1 MKKYFFATTLVLLA
15 IMTLSSCD
23 DNKDGRL
30 KVFYNITLSD
40 DMAQVAD
47 LALTYKGDDGMT
59 VTDTITSK
67 TWNKVVHMDTIPC
80 QFGLI
85 DYTFIPKSGSQ
96 LKKASYDLEAVFSAY
111 ARGGENLGLDYYLV
125 NTSTLKRDKV
135 ATLLDLANDHGDQSI
150 LVTAIK
156 ENDRIKFT
164 GKGKLDV
171 NVHAAVPRWPD
182 SDLLEA
188 ETQKAAKQA
197 EQSASESTE
206 Q

>member
-1 MKKYFFATTLVLLA
+1 MKKHIFTTMLMLLA
-15 IMTLSSCD
+15 VLALGSCN
-23 DNKDGRL
+23 DNKNDRL
-30 KVFYNITLSD
+30 TVYYNITLTD

-47 LALTYKGDDGMT
+47 LALTYKGDDGKS

-67 TWNKVVHMDTIPC
+67 IWNKAVHMDTFPC
-80 QFGLI
+80 QFGLV
-85 DYTFIPKSGSQ
+85 DYTFIPKPGSQ
-96 LKKASYDLEAVFSAY
+96 LKKASYELEAVFSAY
-111 ARGGENLGLDYYLV
+111 ARGGDKLGLDYYLV
-125 NTSTLKRDKV
+125 NPFTLKSDKV
-135 ATLLDLANDHGDQSI
+135 ATLLDMANDHGDQSI

-156 ENDRIKFT
+156 ENGRIKFT

-188 ETQKAAKQA
+188 EKQKAAKQA

>member
-1 MKKYFFATTLVLLA
+1 MLLTMMA
-15 IMTLSSCD
+15 FSSCN
-23 DNKDGRL
+23 DNKDGSL
-30 KVFYNITLSD
+30 TVYYNITLSD

-47 LALTYKGDDGMT
+47 LALTYKGDDGKT
-59 VTDTITSK
+59 VTDTITGK
-67 TWNKVVHMDTIPC
+67 VWNKTVHMDSFPC
-80 QFGLI
+80 QFGLV
-85 DYTFIPKSGSQ
+85 DYTFMPKPGNQ
-96 LKKASYDLEAVFSAY
+96 LKKASYDLEAVFSTF
-111 ARGGENLGLDYYLV
+111 ARGGEKLGVDYNFV
-125 NTSTLKRDKV
+125 NPTTLKRDKV

-156 ENDRIKFT
+156 ENGRIKFT

-171 NVHAAVPRWPD
+171 NVHALVPRWPD

-188 ETQKAAKQA
+188 EVQKAAMQA

>member
-1 MKKYFFATTLVLLA
+1 MKKYIFATTLMLLA
-15 IMTLSSCD
+15 IMALSSCG

-30 KVFYNITLSD
+30 KVYYNITLSD

-47 LALTYKGDDGMT
+47 LALTYKGDGGMT
-59 VTDTITSK
+59 VTDTITGK
-67 TWNKVVHMDTIPC
+67 TWNKVVHMDTFPC
-80 QFGLI
+80 QYGLI

-125 NTSTLKRDKV
+125 NPFTLKSDKV
-135 ATLLDLANDHGDQSI
+135 ATLLDMANDHSDQSI

-156 ENDRIKFT
+156 ENGRIKFT

-182 SDLLEA
+182 SDLYEA
-188 ETQKAAKQA
+188 EVQKAAKQA

>member
-1 MKKYFFATTLVLLA
+1 
-15 IMTLSSCD
+15 
-23 DNKDGRL
+23 
-30 KVFYNITLSD
+30 
-40 DMAQVAD
+40 
-47 LALTYKGDDGMT
+47 
-59 VTDTITSK
+59 
-67 TWNKVVHMDTIPC
+67 
-80 QFGLI
+80 
-85 DYTFIPKSGSQ
+85 
-96 LKKASYDLEAVFSAY
+96 
-111 ARGGENLGLDYYLV
+111 
-125 NTSTLKRDKV
+125 V
-135 ATLLDLANDHGDQSI
+135 ATFLDLANDHGDQSI

-188 ETQKAAKQA
+188 EAQKAAKQA

>member
-1 MKKYFFATTLVLLA
+1 
-15 IMTLSSCD
+15 
-23 DNKDGRL
+23 
-30 KVFYNITLSD
+30 
-40 DMAQVAD
+40 
-47 LALTYKGDDGMT
+47 
-59 VTDTITSK
+59 
-67 TWNKVVHMDTIPC
+67 MDTFPC

-85 DYTFIPKSGSQ
+85 DYTYIPKAGSP

-111 ARGGENLGLDYYLV
+111 ARGSENLGLDYYLV
-125 NTSTLKRDKV
+125 NPVTLKQDKV
-135 ATLLDLANDHGDQSI
+135 ATLLDMANDHGDQSI

-156 ENDRIKFT
+156 DNDSIKFT

-171 NVHAAVPRWPD
+171 NVHAAVSRWPD

-188 ETQKAAKQA
+188 EKQKAAKQA